1 MYTLRGSIPEARREM
16 AQKLWTQVRNTDD
29 TTSFSRLRH
38 LLSFRSHPDV
48 QTGRRHEDDI
58 WKEIQETIL
67 TIQELNGVPRSDTV
81 SHGEFEEYM

>member
-1 MYTLRGSIPEARREM
+1 MFTLRGNIPESRREM
-16 AQKLWTQVRNTDD
+16 AQKLWTQVSTNDD
-29 TTSFSRLRH
+29 TTSFSRIRH

-67 TIQELNGVPRSDTV
+67 SIQELNGLPRSDTITK
-81 SHGEFEEYM
+81 GEF